1 MLRLLL
7 VLIALVAA
15 CGLPAPAARPAGAL
29 RPEVAV
35 LVDDFRPQRY
45 GGGEPYAF
53 NRLDGDR
60 GALPGSQVAWGDGSA
75 IVTVAEGAASGGFW
89 TSLNHLR
96 AEGHAI
102 DLGALLPAPIA
113 PAYQSRAV
121 GLTVQVVRGAPQ
133 ASLRAELWDGA
144 TRSWSATAALSG
156 GPQTIRLDL
165 PGQGTATELRLLL
178 EGAAPGALF
187 EVSRIVVHVTNPI
200 SDTATAAFV
209 WSYALLLRNWDP
221 DTGLVRDK
229 ARVAGG
235 QFDAIQATGSLA
247 AATALAR
254 QLGVV
259 APFEAAQIVQR
270 IARALLVEV
279 PRHRGL
285 LPHFVVVTPG
295 EGITIAPGTEWSSV
309 DTLIAGLGLL
319 TAQSGLG
326 LNPSGAEELL
336 AGIDWAD
343 LTAANGVVAHGYG
356 PDGVRLASVWDV
368 FGGESWLVD
377 LAYAAAT
384 GEVAPL
390 GFPAPPTANGSGFID
405 ELAWLLVPPPE
416 RADVWGA
423 DWPAYRA
430 AAAAAQVGY
439 FPTQAPGG
447 CLARLGLFGL
457 SAAEMPPLGRVAPG
471 SEYQALGVGGRFAI
485 TNDGTAA
492 VGSAVVTPHYAGLAA
507 GLRPAEA
514 TAMWAWLIA
523 AGLFSPLNNVES
535 LTFAEG
541 AACAGGGATW
551 SHQKGSWNLALQT
564 LGWGRYLSERGG
576 QVPLPWR
583 GALANPLL
591 RAGYGRLAP
600 GGPPAMPT
608 VRRAPLGALWGHPHS
623 RLDLWFRC

>member
-1 MLRLLL
+1 MLRVLL
-7 VLIALVAA
+7 VLLALVAA

-29 RPEVAV
+29 LPEVAV

-60 GALPGSQVAWGDGSA
+60 GALPGSQVAWGGGSA
-75 IVTVAEGAASGGFW
+75 TVTVAEGAASGGLW

-102 DLGALLPAPIA
+102 DLGALLPAQIA

-144 TRSWSATAALSG
+144 TRRWSATAALTG

-165 PGQGTATELRLLL
+165 PGQGTATELRLLF

-209 WSYALLLRNWDP
+209 WSYAMLLRNWDP
-221 DTGLVRDK
+221 ATGLVRDK

-235 QFDAIQATGSLA
+235 EFDAIQATGSLA

-254 QLGVV
+254 QLRVV
-259 APFEAAQIVQR
+259 APFEAAQIVRR
-270 IARALLVEV
+270 IERALLVET
-279 PRHRGL
+279 PRYHGL

-309 DTLIAGLGLL
+309 DTLIAALGLL
-319 TAQSGLG
+319 TAQSALG
-326 LNPSGAEELL
+326 LNTSATEALL

-343 LTAANGVVAHGYG
+343 LTAANGMVAHGYG
-356 PDGVRLASVWDV
+356 PDGVRLGAAWDV

-377 LAYAAAT
+377 AAYAAAT

-390 GFPAPPTANGSGFID
+390 SFPTPPTANGSGFID
-405 ELAWLLVPPPE
+405 ELAWLLLPAPG

-423 DWPAYRA
+423 DWPAYRS

-439 FPTQAPGG
+439 FPAQAPGG
-447 CLARLGLFGL
+447 CLAQLGLFGL
-457 SAAEMPPLGRVAPG
+457 SAAEMPPLGRVALG
-471 SEYQALGVGGRFAI
+471 SEYQALGVGGRFAAA
-485 TNDGTAA
+485 NDGAA
-492 VGSAVVTPHYAGLAA
+492 VVGSAVVTPHYAGLAA
-507 GLRPAEA
+507 SLRPAEA
-514 TAMWAWLIA
+514 TAMWQWLIE

-541 AACAGGGATW
+541 AGCAGEAATW
-551 SHQKGSWNLALQT
+551 SHQKGSWNLALQA
-564 LGWGRYLSERGG
+564 LGWGRHLAERGG
-576 QVPLPWR
+576 GVPLPWR
-583 GALANPLL
+583 GALESAPL
-591 RAGYGRLAP
+591 RAGYARLVP
-600 GGPPAMPT
+600 GELPALPT
-608 VRRAPLGALWGHPHS
+608 VVGLPVVVR
-623 RLDLWFRC
+623 